1 MAYYSPARDR
11 SAAQLGDVFSVLVAL
26 ATLGIYFITLDPFSS
41 LSDASTAL
49 VETTGRLASTYITC
63 FILAV
68 VSFLI
73 IALRGDIG
81 RVLAGTAPVIIL
93 SGWLFFSV
101 LYSSDPAT
109 SAQRLTLSLVT
120 YALAAVLPWLTR
132 GMHQFTNLL
141 LIAAS
146 SVVVLSYLGIA
157 LFPHLAVH
165 QATDLLETALA
176 GDWRGIYQ
184 QKNEAAM
191 MMVVCAY
198 IGLLA
203 ARTGKPLIG
212 VPIAIAALVFL
223 PFSGGKSA
231 FGLVFIASGLA
242 YMVARCQSF
251 WWRAVIAFG
260 PLALIGLLTVG
271 SVMSDPV
278 MSILNLLPI
287 DPTFT
292 GRSGI
297 WQFAI
302 NAAREN
308 YLTGYGFEAFWHSA
322 TIESGS
328 EGVGWERFAHT
339 SHNGFLDMALTIGLP
354 GLALLVIAFV
364 ITPLRDF
371 QRTLPTPENE
381 TLAYFF
387 LNLWLFMLYHN
398 MFEAFFLSRADPMWF
413 ALALAT
419 CGLRYTAR
427 YAARV

>member
-1 MAYYSPARDR
+1 MAYYSSIHDR
-11 SAAQLGDVFSVLVAL
+11 STTQLGDLFGLFVGL
-26 ATLGIYFITLDPFSS
+26 ATLGIFFITLEPFPN
-41 LSDASTAL
+41 LADASTAL
-49 VETTGRLASTYITC
+49 VETTGRLASTYIAC

-68 VSFLI
+68 LSFLI

-81 RVLAGTAPVIIL
+81 LVLAGTAPVFVL
-93 SGWLFFSV
+93 SGWLFFTV

-120 YALAAVLPWLTR
+120 YALAGMLPWLTR
-132 GMHQFTNLL
+132 GMHQFANLL
-141 LIAAS
+141 LIAAT
-146 SVVVLSYLGIA
+146 SVVVLSYIGIA

-165 QATDLLETALA
+165 QATDLLENAQA

-184 QKNEAAM
+184 HKNQAAM

-198 IGLLA
+198 IGWLA

-231 FGLVFIASGLA
+231 FGLVFISSGLA
-242 YMVARCQSF
+242 YMVARSRSF
-251 WWRAVIAFG
+251 WWRAVIALG
-260 PLALIGLLTVG
+260 PLALIGFLTVG
-271 SVMSDPV
+271 SMMSDTA

-292 GRSGI
+292 GRSDI

-302 NAAREN
+302 NAAKQN
-308 YLTGYGFEAFWHSA
+308 YLTGYGFEAFWHSS

-339 SHNGFLDMALTIGLP
+339 SHNGYLDMALTIGLP
-354 GLALLVIAFV
+354 GLGLLIYAFV
-364 ITPLRDF
+364 VTPLRDF
-371 QRTLPTPENE
+371 QRTLQTPENE
-381 TLAYFF
+381 TLAFFF
-387 LNLWLFMLYHN
+387 LNVWLFMLYQN

-413 ALALAT
+413 ALALGM

-427 YAARV
+427 YAVRP